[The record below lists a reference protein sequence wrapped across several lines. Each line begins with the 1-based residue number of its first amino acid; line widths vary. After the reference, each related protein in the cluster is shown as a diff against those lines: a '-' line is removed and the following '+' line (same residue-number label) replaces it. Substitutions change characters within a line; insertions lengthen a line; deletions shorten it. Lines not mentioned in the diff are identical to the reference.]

1 MEPYSIDPMFSG
13 MSLQS
18 LLNLNPSLL
27 SLLTD
32 HPPQPPQLP
41 NYQPFNFIPKR
52 PRLHYSSCCSSS
64 SSSSTPSSH
73 RAKPLPPKS
82 NFARQRRQKLSE
94 KTRCLQK
101 LMPWDKKMDQ
111 ATLFEQ
117 AYTYVKFLQAQVCV
131 LQSMPYHTPP
141 PPPPPSFNNGGRGC
155 VFGFGDLERLSRNQ
169 LLQVLVNSPVAQT
182 VMSSQGLCVFSMEQL
197 DLLTK
202 LSSER
207 RLLLESMNAN
217 NNKMNMV
224 SDSKPFFN

>member
-27 SLLTD
+27 SFLTD
-32 HPPQPPQLP
+32 HPPQPQLP
-41 NYQPFNFIPKR
+41 NHLTLHPTLEPYFNFIPKR
-52 PRLHYSSCCSSS
+52 PRLTYSSCSSS
-64 SSSSTPSSH
+64 SSSPPSSL

-117 AYTYVKFLQAQVCV
+117 AYSYVKFLQAQVSV
-131 LQSMPYHTPP
+131 LQSMPYHAPP
-141 PPPPPSFNNGGRGC
+141 SPSFNNGGGC
-155 VFGFGDLERLSRNQ
+155 VFGFGDLERLNRNQ

-182 VMSSQGLCVFSMEQL
+182 VMSSKGLCVFSMEQL
-197 DLLTK
+197 GLLTK
-202 LSSER
+202 LSER
-207 RLLLESMNAN
+207 RLLLQNMNAN
-217 NNKMNMV
+217 MNMV

>member
-1 MEPYSIDPMFSG
+1 MEPYSIDPMFTG

-32 HPPQPPQLP
+32 HPPPQQPQLP
-41 NYQPFNFIPKR
+41 NYLRHDNQPFNFIPKR
-52 PRLHYSSCCSSS
+52 PRLHYYSSAC
-64 SSSSTPSSH
+64 SSSTPSSH

-117 AYTYVKFLQAQVCV
+117 AYTYVKFLQAQVSV

-141 PPPPPSFNNGGRGC
+141 PPPPSSFNNGGRGC

-169 LLQVLVNSPVAQT
+169 LLQVLVNSSVAQT

-197 DLLTK
+197 ELLTK
-202 LSSER
+202 LSER
-207 RLLLESMNAN
+207 RLLLQSMNAN
-217 NNKMNMV
+217 NMNMA